1 MASPSTQKSPSDGR
15 RSDPYKGSGDGS
27 SLKHQTGR
35 ASADIEIV
43 QAGQSVEVTGY
54 TSELVRSRS
63 TAQVAFMSF
72 VLASI
77 PYGLATSLF
86 YPLINGG
93 PATMIWGWLLVSL
106 VIFCVAVSL
115 GEITSVYPTAG
126 GVYYQTFMLS
136 PTRWRRLA
144 AWICGWSYVTGN
156 ILITLAVNF
165 GTTLFIIGC
174 INVFESEPGVGIFDA
189 QTYQVFLIF
198 VALTLLCNAV
208 SALGNRW
215 LPWLDTFA
223 IFWTFAGL
231 FAIII
236 CTLALAKEGRHT
248 ASYAFGDF
256 EPLSGWPS
264 GWAFCVGLLHAAYA
278 TSSTGMIIS
287 MSEEVRVPSIQV
299 PRAMVGTIILNTTAG
314 LLLLVS
320 LAFVL
325 PDLTILVSVDQPM
338 PVIIKS
344 AVGSSGAAFALLIP
358 LIVLAI
364 ICGIGCTTAASRC
377 TWAFARDGA
386 IPGSYLW
393 QKINR
398 TLRIPF
404 NAMMLSMIV
413 QIVVGVIY
421 FGSATAFNSF
431 SSAGVIFLTVSYA
444 TPIAVS
450 FFGGRK
456 QIKNGAFYF
465 GRFGAFCNVVAICWS
480 CLAIPLFCMPSYLPV
495 TASTVNYASV
505 VFISFVLI
513 ATFWYWA
520 WGRDNYQGPPV
531 IGVEHPRSVGNED

>member
-1 MASPSTQKSPSDGR
+1 MATESTAKSIR
-15 RSDPYKGSGDGS
+15 TSGDELYKHDRDRA
-27 SLKHQTGR
+27 SLKHKNGL
-35 ASADIEIV
+35 ASEEGENV
-43 QAGQSVEVTGY
+43 QVGQSEELTGY
-54 TSELVRSRS
+54 SSELVKSRS
-63 TAQVAFMSF
+63 TFQVAFMSF

-86 YPLINGG
+86 YPLANGG
-93 PATMIWGWLLVSL
+93 PATMIWGWLGVSL

-136 PTRWRRLA
+136 PARWRKLA
-144 AWICGWSYVTGN
+144 SWICGWSYVAGN

-165 GTTLFIIGC
+165 GTTLFLVGC
-174 INVFESEPGVGIFDA
+174 INVFESAPGVGVFEA
-189 QTYQVFLIF
+189 ETYQVFLIF
-198 VALTLLCNAV
+198 VAITLFCNSV
-208 SALGNRW
+208 SSLGNRW
-215 LPWLDTFA
+215 LPLLDTFA

-231 FAIII
+231 IAIVV
-236 CTLALAKEGRHT
+236 CTLSLAKHGRHT
-248 ASYAFGDF
+248 ASYAFGHF
-256 EPLSGWPS
+256 EPLSGWTP

-287 MSEEVRVPSIQV
+287 MSEEVRFPKTQV
-299 PRAMVGTIILNTTAG
+299 PRAMVGTIILNTIAG

-325 PDLTILVSVDQPM
+325 PDLEVLISVEQPT

-344 AVGSSGAAFALLIP
+344 AVGSAGAAFGLLIP

-386 IPGSYLW
+386 IPASHLW
-393 QKINR
+393 RQVNR
-398 TLRIPF
+398 TLQIPF
-404 NAMMLSMIV
+404 NAMMLSMVV
-413 QIVVGVIY
+413 QIVVGAIY

-450 FFGGRK
+450 FFQGRK
-456 QIKNGAFYF
+456 QVKDGAFHL

-480 CLAIPLFCMPSYLPV
+480 LLAIPLFCMPSFLPV

-505 VFISFVLI
+505 VFVGFVLV
-513 ATFWYWA
+513 ATFWYWV
-520 WGRDNYQGPPV
+520 WGYRKYQGPPV
-531 IGVEHPRSVGNED
+531 VDHGYVDHTFE

>member
-1 MASPSTQKSPSDGR
+1 MATESTTQPTSTSSDELYKYGR
-15 RSDPYKGSGDGS
+15 DRA
-27 SLKHQTGR
+27 SLKHKNGL
-35 ASADIEIV
+35 ASEEGENV
-43 QAGQSVEVTGY
+43 QVGQSEELTCY
-54 TSELVRSRS
+54 SSELVKSRS
-63 TAQVAFMSF
+63 TFQVAFMSF

-86 YPLINGG
+86 YPLANGG
-93 PATMIWGWLLVSL
+93 PATMIWGWLGVSL

-136 PTRWRRLA
+136 PARWRKLA
-144 AWICGWSYVTGN
+144 SWICGWSYVAGN

-165 GTTLFIIGC
+165 GTTLFLVGC
-174 INVFESEPGVGIFDA
+174 INVFESAPGVGVFEA
-189 QTYQVFLIF
+189 ETYQVFLIF
-198 VALTLLCNAV
+198 VAITLFCNSV
-208 SALGNRW
+208 SSLGNRW
-215 LPWLDTFA
+215 LPLLDTFA

-231 FAIII
+231 IAIVV
-236 CTLALAKEGRHT
+236 CTLSLAKHGRHT
-248 ASYAFGDF
+248 SRYAFGHF
-256 EPLSGWPS
+256 EPLSGWTP

-287 MSEEVRVPSIQV
+287 MSEEVRFPKTQV
-299 PRAMVGTIILNTTAG
+299 PRAMVGTIILNTIAG

-325 PDLTILVSVDQPM
+325 PDLEVLISIEQPT

-344 AVGSSGAAFALLIP
+344 AVGSAGAAFGLLIP

-386 IPGSYLW
+386 IPASHLW
-393 QKINR
+393 RQVNR
-398 TLRIPF
+398 TLQIPL
-404 NAMMLSMIV
+404 NAMMLSMVV
-413 QIVVGVIY
+413 QIVVGAIY

-450 FFGGRK
+450 FFQGRK
-456 QIKNGAFYF
+456 QVKDGAFHL
-465 GRFGAFCNVVAICWS
+465 GQFGAFCNVVAICWS
-480 CLAIPLFCMPSYLPV
+480 LLAIPLFCMPSFLPV

-505 VFISFVLI
+505 VFVGFVLV
-513 ATFWYWA
+513 ATFWYWV
-520 WGRDNYQGPPV
+520 WGYRNYQGPPV
-531 IGVEHPRSVGNED
+531 VGHGYVDHTLE